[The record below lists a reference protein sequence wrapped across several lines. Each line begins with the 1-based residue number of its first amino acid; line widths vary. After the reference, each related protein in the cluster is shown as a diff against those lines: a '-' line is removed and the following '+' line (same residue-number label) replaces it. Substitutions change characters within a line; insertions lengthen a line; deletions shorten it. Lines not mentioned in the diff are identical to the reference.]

1 MSQPAAHAAP
11 TKPGNGAVAT
21 GAAAVADAVAPDYSA
36 PEYRALLM
44 ARDEG
49 NVSFHQVA
57 TAWFNWHFG
66 GERCKRCHGRGT
78 LLAPAQQ
85 NGRPAA
91 RRAPETG
98 AQRDCSRCDGTGTIR
113 NPASAR
119 AYEEIFPDLMRV
131 FGEQR
136 GGVISAYFCE
146 NIRVAA
152 ALTDIWSAAERAD
165 GPILTLPQLRKQQRL
180 EQRAEAERQ
189 ARRNWIAR
197 AWARMRAK
205 LPQVGGRFQQKASST
220 AIHLEPIFGDPDSP
234 RAKAILF
241 RCLKLH
247 YHALEYLTPKP
258 RKICMRMTF
267 NVITTLLGT
276 LDSRAA
282 RGEPASAFESSYDD
296 QRTLDDELAST
307 ENYYLTSAQ
316 RTARLEYI
324 FGMLVGVPLVTAAA
338 VLIYQLDWAPR
349 ELSVS
354 FAAGAVGGLVSV
366 MERLTN
372 GKLNLNHEAGK
383 ATLRILGTI
392 RPLVGALF
400 GLALFLFVSGE
411 VVDVNVPSGDAEP
424 YFFAAISFL
433 AGFSERL
440 AGDVVDPAK
449 LPGLSARTEAAA
461 GR

>member
-1 MSQPAAHAAP
+1 MSQPGSHAAS
-11 TKPGNGAVAT
+11 TKPANGAAGH
-21 GAAAVADAVAPDYSA
+21 GAAADAVATATTPDYSA
-36 PEYRALLM
+36 PEYRALQR
-44 ARDEG
+44 ARDAG

-66 GERCKRCHGRGT
+66 GERCKRCHGTGR
-78 LLAPAQQ
+78 LLSAQPE
-85 NGRPAA
+85 NGKPAA
-91 RRAPETG
+91 RRPSDAG
-98 AQRDCSRCDGTGTIR
+98 SGRRCSRCEGTGTVP
-113 NPASAR
+113 NPALAR

-152 ALTDIWSAAERAD
+152 ALTDIWSAADRSD
-165 GPILTLPQLRKQQRL
+165 GPILTLPELRKR
-180 EQRAEAERQ
+180 QRAEAERKRKQ
-189 ARRNWIAR
+189 SRL
-197 AWARMRAK
+197 AK
-205 LPQVGGRFQQKASST
+205 WWTRIRSGIPHLRGRFQQTASST

-247 YHALEYLTPKP
+247 YHALEYLKPKP

-282 RGEPASAFESSYDD
+282 RGEPASGFESSYDD
-296 QRTLDDELAST
+296 QRTLDDELTST
-307 ENYYLTSAQ
+307 ETYYLTSAQ

-324 FGMLVGVPLVTAAA
+324 FGMLFGVPLAAIA
-338 VLIYQLDWAPR
+338 AIAIYQLDWAPR
-349 ELSVS
+349 ELSIA
-354 FAAGAVGGLVSV
+354 FTAGAVGGLVSV

-383 ATLRILGTI
+383 ATLRILGAI
-392 RPLVGALF
+392 RPWVGALF
-400 GLALFLFVSGE
+400 GLALFLFISGG
-411 VVDVNVPSGDAEP
+411 VVDVTVPTGEEEG
-424 YFFAAISFL
+424 YFFAAIAFL
-433 AGFSERL
+433 AGFSERF
-440 AGDVVDPAK
+440 AGDVIDPAK
-449 LPGLSARTEAAA
+449 LPGATARAEAAA

>member
-1 MSQPAAHAAP
+1 MAQPAAPAALA
-11 TKPGNGAVAT
+11 NGAAT
-21 GAAAVADAVAPDYSA
+21 DTQPAPDYSA
-36 PEYRALLM
+36 PEYRALLE
-44 ARDEG
+44 ARDAG
-49 NVSFHQVA
+49 SVSFHQVA

-66 GERCKRCHGRGT
+66 GERCKRCHGTGT
-78 LLAPAQQ
+78 LLSAQPK
-85 NGRPAA
+85 NGKPPSRRPAETVSE
-91 RRAPETG
+91 RR
-98 AQRDCSRCDGTGTIR
+98 CSRCDGVGTVP

-152 ALTDIWSAAERAD
+152 ALTDIWSAAERSD
-165 GPILTLPQLRKQQRL
+165 GPILTLQQLRD
-180 EQRAEAERQ
+180 EQRAEAERVQ
-189 ARRNWIAR
+189 SQTRVE
-197 AWARMRAK
+197 RMLDRVRGK
-205 LPQVGGRFQQKASST
+205 LPHLSGRFQQTASST

-247 YHALEYLTPKP
+247 YHALEYLKPKP

-296 QRTLDDELAST
+296 QRTLHDELAST
-307 ENYYLTSAQ
+307 ETYYLTSAQ

-324 FGMLVGVPLVTAAA
+324 FGMLIGVPLAAA
-338 VLIYQLDWAPR
+338 AAIVIYQLDWAPR
-349 ELSVS
+349 ELSIS
-354 FAAGAVGGLVSV
+354 FTAGAVGGLVSV

-392 RPLVGALF
+392 RPMVGAFF
-400 GLALFLFVSGE
+400 GLALFFFVSGG
-411 VVDVNVPSGDAEP
+411 VVDITIPSGEAER
-424 YFFAAISFL
+424 YFFAAIAFL

-440 AGDVVDPAK
+440 AGDVIDPAK
-449 LPGLSARTEAAA
+449 LPGASARAEAAP